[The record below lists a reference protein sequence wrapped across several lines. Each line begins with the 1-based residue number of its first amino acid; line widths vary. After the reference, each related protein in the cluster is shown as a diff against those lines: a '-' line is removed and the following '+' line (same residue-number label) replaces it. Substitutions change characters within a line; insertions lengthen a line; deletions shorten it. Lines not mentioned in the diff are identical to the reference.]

1 MLTAFVKLAFIF
13 AFQKVLVIK
22 IELKEL
28 KDFSTTLSVTRCE
41 HSWTESTKCPPKSLT
56 T

>member
-1 MLTAFVKLAFIF
+1 MAFVKLAFIF

-22 IELKEL
+22 IELK
-28 KDFSTTLSVTRCE
+28 DFSPTLSVTRCE